1 MSTLARYKKAIVAGL
16 GFAVTL
22 VLLVPADQVPERW
35 RPWVGL
41 LLAVATVAGVRQ
53 VRNADPPTGLITSE
67 PTRYVR
73 PEPRDQPMPTPRHVR
88 DPDDPLE

>member
-1 MSTLARYKKAIVAGL
+1 MSTLSRYKKAIVTGL

-22 VLLVPADQVPERW
+22 ALLVPADQVPERW

-53 VRNADPPTGLITSE
+53 VRNADPPTGLITK
-67 PTRYVR
+67 PPKTYQR
-73 PEPRDQPMPTPRHVR
+73 PEPRRPPPPTPRHVR